1 MSRKKCFASACA
13 ALLLLTLLGG
23 CQSESSP
30 QEGFYDSDIQS
41 SEISDTWIAENEN
54 YRLNLNETSMGI
66 TLTDR
71 KTGRT
76 YGTNPQAVGEQQF
89 DEFGMPIKRHPQVES
104 ALFIEYLD
112 VEKNTTAKLISYSA
126 AVKGGRTVC
135 EKVENGIRISYYFD
149 DARIMIPLTYTLRE
163 TGVAVTLNPQ
173 EIQED
178 GNMLISVSLAPF
190 WCAVSNTESDGYLLY
205 PSGSGAL
212 IYAKELSQ
220 PGESYSD
227 EVYGPDAAKET
238 WDKTSTTKA
247 IRLPVFGAKSGDT
260 ATCGII
266 EQGAESCLLDLTVGS
281 TSLGY
286 SSVYVTYQVR
296 GYTANIK
303 ELYNNRYYKGLVY
316 ADDKIDA
323 PLTVGYYPLSG
334 ADADYSGMAAVYR
347 EYLNATVGEV
357 SDAKAS
363 ALSITAIG
371 GARIARSFLGIPYQ
385 TLLPTTTV
393 DQATE
398 ILTDLQNSGVEVSA
412 FTLSGYGKYG
422 VDTVKLAGGFGM
434 AAKLGAGQ
442 SLRTLQTACGEA
454 TDLYFDFDTVAFSQ
468 SGCGFSSYFDSAVR
482 ANRKQA
488 KVYDYEIALLGR
500 KTDSAYSLLA
510 RDRFADV
517 AEKLLTQVG
526 KWKLNGIGLSSLSN
540 TAYSDY
546 TDKADSGYYA
556 KANFGGQVTQVYD
569 RIGKA
574 GLKLVSQDANVYA
587 AVRSDAVL
595 DSPTTS
601 NAALVFDADIP
612 FYQMALRG
620 RTALSCESINLVSD
634 PSEQLLR
641 AVESGSGLAYT
652 VIAEYDTALIDDNR
666 PIFYN
671 SRYSDLKEDI
681 VSASQKLSGYYA
693 KIGGSEIRSHR
704 IDASGLRE
712 TVYANGV
719 TVFVNYTAQE
729 LSSPAGRVPAKGFLV
744 WEDNV

>member
-1 MSRKKCFASACA
+1 MSRKKCFTSACA
-13 ALLLLTLLGG
+13 VLLFLTLLCG
-23 CQSESSP
+23 CQSESS
-30 QEGFYDSDIQS
+30 QKTGSYDSDIQS
-41 SEISDTWIAENEN
+41 SDISDTWIAENER
-54 YRLNLNETSMGI
+54 YRLELNETSMGV

-71 KTGRT
+71 QTGNT
-76 YGTNPQAVGEQQF
+76 YGTNPQASGEQQF
-89 DEFGMPIKRHPQVES
+89 DELGMPIKRHPQVES
-104 ALFIEYLD
+104 VLFIEYLD
-112 VEKNTTAKLISYSA
+112 VEKNTTSKLISYSA
-126 AVKGGRTVC
+126 AVRSGRTVC
-135 EKVENGIRISYYFD
+135 ERVENGIKISYYFD
-149 DARIMIPLTYTLRE
+149 DAQIMVPLTYTLRE
-163 TGVAVTLNPQ
+163 TGMAVSMDPR
-173 EIQED
+173 EIQEN

-212 IYAKELSQ
+212 VYAKELSQ

-227 EVYGPDAAKET
+227 EVYGADAAKEV

-247 IRLPVFGAKSGDT
+247 IRLPVFGAKGADT

-286 SSVYVTYQVR
+286 SSVYVTCQVR

-316 ADDKIDA
+316 ADEMIDA

-334 ADADYSGMAAVYR
+334 DDANYSGMAAVYR
-347 EYLNATVGEV
+347 EYLNGTAGKVAE
-357 SDAKAS
+357 AKTS

-371 GARIARSFLGIPYQ
+371 GSQIAKSFLGVPYQ

-393 DQATE
+393 AQATE
-398 ILTDLQNSGVEVSA
+398 ILQDLRNSGVDVSA

-422 VDTVKLAGGFGM
+422 VDAEKLAGSFGI
-434 AAKLGAGQ
+434 AGKLGNAR
-442 SLRTLQTACGEA
+442 SLRTLQETCNDA
-454 TDLYFDFDTVAFSQ
+454 TDLYFDFDTVAFSR
-468 SGCGFSSYFDSAVR
+468 SGSGFSSYFDSAVR

-488 KVYDYEIALLGR
+488 KIYDFNIALLGR

-510 RDRFADV
+510 RDRIEDCADKILSRV
-517 AEKLLTQVG
+517 QKWQLT
-526 KWKLNGIGLSSLSN
+526 GIGLSSLSN
-540 TAYSDY
+540 TTYSDY
-546 TDKADSGYYA
+546 SDKTDSAYYA
-556 KANFGGQVTQVYD
+556 KAGFGRQVSDVYD
-569 RIGKA
+569 RIGRA
-574 GLKLVSQDANVYA
+574 GIRIVSQDANAYA
-587 AVRSDAVL
+587 AVRSAAVF

-601 NAALVFDADIP
+601 GGALVFDADIP

-620 RTALSCESINLVSD
+620 RTALSCESVNLVSD
-634 PSEQLLR
+634 PAAQLLR

-666 PIFYN
+666 PLFYN
-671 SRYSDLKEDI
+671 SRYSDLKDSI
-681 VSASQKLSGYYA
+681 VSAAGELSGYYA

-704 IDASGLRE
+704 IDPSGLRE
-712 TVYANGV
+712 TVFANGV

-744 WEDNV
+744 WEGNV